1 MPYSKNNNYTPDS
14 FTDIMTDL
22 MEGVN
27 REFKTEFTYES
38 FVGTGYFKYFYILAQ
53 VLLAREN
60 EFAEAYV
67 KLQDFIRT
75 TNERIAIPKTPREGL
90 IKTFSDR
97 GYTVSL
103 RPQLLSNA
111 GKLGVC
117 VLADTSDADYDDKKK
132 EILEILKD
140 CTAAGLYYDGDQ
152 RGYVRL
158 SNGQDFEFAFYLP
171 TRKTASLR
179 LTVTVSQ
186 NTSLRA
192 DDADEIRKKLLAN
205 IAHEYGLGKN
215 FEPEKYFTISRDAPY
230 AASVKLEWKTDG
242 NFESAI
248 YEANFRDLFVFSAER
263 VEVTV
268 NEPTTV

>member
-14 FTDIMTDL
+14 FTDLITRL
-22 MEGVN
+22 MNGVN
-27 REFKTEFTYES
+27 AQFKTVFTYET
-38 FVGTGYFKYFYILAQ
+38 FVGTGFYKFFYILAQ
-53 VLLAREN
+53 EVLAAEN
-60 EFAEAYV
+60 EFAEAYA
-67 KLQDFIRT
+67 KLQDFIRY
-75 TNERIAIPKTPREGL
+75 TNEKIAIPKTPREGL
-90 IKTFSDR
+90 IKTFADR

-117 VLADTSDADYDDKKK
+117 VLVDTDAADYEKKKK

-158 SNGQDFEFAFYLP
+158 SNGQDFEFAFYTP
-171 TRKTASLR
+171 VRKQASLR

-186 NTSLRA
+186 NTALHA
-192 DDADEIRKKLLAN
+192 DGADEIRKKLLAN
-205 IAHEYGLGKN
+205 IAAEYGLGKN

-242 NFESAI
+242 DFESAV
-248 YEANFRDLFVFSAER
+248 YEAGFRDLFVFYAER

-268 NEPTTV
+268 NDASV